1 MPGHP
6 FPRDPTTRVHS
17 NAGQHYLLKTALVE
31 NPPIPFKKNT
41 IVRGR
46 RTKPIE
52 DLQEEMQRELEKQKA
67 EREAKRQEFLAKAIK
82 EMNESGQANQ
92 PEMNDETYQAYMR
105 GEGPPP
111 RGTALMQIVPTGKGR
126 PTGPGARGGTSK
138 GGTTV
143 HTCPAENCTAAFKR
157 SEHLRRHYKSVH
169 RGEKR
174 EFGAGF
180 SRRSLLADSPSSS
193 VCQLSRVRSR
203 DAARCFRA
211 RTTCSSMCVTQVV
224 CFGTRTFR

>member
-41 IVRGR
+41 ILRGR

-67 EREAKRQEFLAKAIK
+67 EREAKRQEFLARAIK

-111 RGTALMQIVPTGKGR
+111 RGTALMQMVPTGKGR

-174 EFGAGF
+174 EWSTFSLRALL
-180 SRRSLLADSPSSS
+180 SRR
-193 VCQLSRVRSR
+193 VRR
-203 DAARCFRA
+203 KN
-211 RTTCSSMCVTQVV
+211 
-224 CFGTRTFR
+224 